1 MSIQKKIEIKLS
13 NNQAKKLGIKKD
25 KKYLKFE
32 TELNKLANEFK
43 QSDEYLTTYS
53 LKPKRPKKDRD
64 NIIRDENA
72 RLLKDN
78 SKKGDIFLNCRCCG
92 VLIRP
97 DWYSRIDQRYCQDC
111 L

>member
-32 TELNKLANEFK
+32 NEMNRLVNEFV
-43 QSDEYLTTYS
+43 QSDEYLTTYG
-53 LKPKRPKKDRD
+53 LKPKRPK
-64 NIIRDENA
+64 
-72 RLLKDN
+72 KDN

-97 DWYSRIDQRYCQDC
+97 DWYSQIDKRYCADC
-111 L
+111 F

>member
-32 TELNKLANEFK
+32 TELNKLANQFK

-53 LKPKRPKKDRD
+53 LKPKRPK
-64 NIIRDENA
+64 
-72 RLLKDN
+72 KDN

-97 DWYSRIDQRYCQDC
+97 DWYSTYDTRYCKDC
-111 L
+111 LI